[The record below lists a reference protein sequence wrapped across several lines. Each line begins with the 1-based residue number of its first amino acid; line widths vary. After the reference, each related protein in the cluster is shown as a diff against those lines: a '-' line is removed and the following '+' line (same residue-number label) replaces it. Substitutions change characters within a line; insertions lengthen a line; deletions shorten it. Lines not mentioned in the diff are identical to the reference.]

1 MAIGTTTQQYIDIL
15 EKTNQQLSLWF
26 NPYSL
31 MINVLGILIAVLA
44 VVFAFILWR
53 QGKEYKDNMNAFL
66 ETQRRMLNVEL
77 KKVRANHKRLLEKQ
91 ISEVKENLE
100 TLRGEAKEKAFLLVK
115 ELEHMK
121 QSLDTPALNI
131 IPNNLGGIAY
141 YWSPPGANNL
151 VLGDINS
158 ADLMQHN
165 VSEEAGNI
173 LFRPLICNKCGTA
186 TLTSQNYC
194 SSCGN
199 RTGVL

>member
-115 ELEHMK
+115 EL
-121 QSLDTPALNI
+121 
-131 IPNNLGGIAY
+131 
-141 YWSPPGANNL
+141 
-151 VLGDINS
+151 
-158 ADLMQHN
+158 
-165 VSEEAGNI
+165 
-173 LFRPLICNKCGTA
+173 
-186 TLTSQNYC
+186 
-194 SSCGN
+194 
-199 RTGVL
+199 